1 VSPPATGPTGPGESN
16 VSTPLRVLILEDN
29 PSDAELM
36 LHALRRAGFDP
47 AAECVETESD
57 FRDRLDPSVEL
68 ILSDFAMPS
77 FDALRAL
84 EVMRESRLDIPFI
97 LVSGS
102 VGEERAV
109 QVMKSGACDYIVK
122 DRMGRLG
129 LAVAQ
134 ALDRRASA
142 AWHGQERRIAEQAL
156 RQSEG
161 LIRELTAHIHQVLW
175 VVDATEFKVVYVS
188 DGYEHLWGRSCR
200 SLLDN
205 PRTYM
210 EGIHPADL
218 EAWRRADAAM
228 YETGH
233 IDTEFRVVR
242 PDGSVRWVWS
252 RGSPVTEAGRV
263 VRIVGV
269 VEDVTEKKLLAAER
283 DALLAR
289 LQLQIER
296 MPLAYLLSGPDM
308 RYTRWNPAAERM
320 FGFPEAEVLG
330 RHPCETIVPP
340 QSADLVTG
348 IFARLMAGDMNAHCV
363 SENVTR
369 DGRTI
374 TCEWHNTPVFDA
386 ANTFQGVLSLAQ
398 DITERRRA
406 EVTLSLRDRAIQ
418 AVTQGILITDPNR
431 PDNPITYASPGF
443 QQMTG
448 YAADEV
454 LGRNCRFLQGK
465 ATDPAAVARL
475 REAVKHERPCTVELL
490 NYRKDGTPFW
500 NELSISPVRDATGR
514 LTHFVGAQVDV
525 TGRRLLEEQLRQS
538 QKMDAVGQ
546 LAGGVAHDFNN
557 LLTIINGY
565 SDLIT
570 SQVPEGT
577 ETWEFAREIHSAGV
591 RAAALTQQLLAFSR
605 KQVLEPKVLHLNA
618 IVADTDR
625 MLRRLIGEDVSVSAV
640 LARDLGHVR
649 ADPGQVEQVIINL
662 AVNARDAMPQG
673 GRLTIETA
681 NAELDATY
689 TQTHPDLRPGPYVLL
704 AMTDT
709 GTGMDAATKA
719 RIFEPFFTTKAAGK
733 GTGLGL
739 ATVFGIIKQSG
750 GHLDVYS
757 EAGRGT
763 TFKIYLPR
771 VEPVPASG
779 VVAPRKTRVA
789 PGSQTILL
797 TEDEPALR
805 ALASRI
811 LGGHG
816 YRVVEAGNGESA
828 LAAAEA
834 FAGAIHLLVTD
845 VVMPGMSGR
854 QLAERLVAVR
864 PAVKVLYMSGYTD
877 DAVVRHGILQ
887 AETPFL
893 QKPFTP
899 AALIQKVS
907 EVME

>member
-1 VSPPATGPTGPGESN
+1 MG
-16 VSTPLRVLILEDN
+16 TPLRVLILEDN

-36 LHALRRAGFDP
+36 LHTLRRAGYDP
-47 AAECVETESD
+47 TGECVETERD
-57 FRDRLDPSVEL
+57 FRDRLGPSVEV
-68 ILSDFAMPS
+68 ILSDFSMPS

-84 EVMRESRLDIPFI
+84 EVMHERRLDIPFI

-109 QVMKSGACDYIVK
+109 QVMQNGASDYIIK

-129 LAVAQ
+129 LAVTQ
-134 ALDRRASA
+134 ALERRASA
-142 AWHGQERRIAEQAL
+142 ATLSQERRLAEEAL
-156 RQSEG
+156 QKSES
-161 LIRELTAHIHQVLW
+161 LVRELTAHIHQVLW
-175 VVDATEFKVVYVS
+175 VVDAIESKVAYVS
-188 DGYEHLWGRSCR
+188 DGYEELWGRSCQ

-218 EAWRRADAAM
+218 DQWRRADAAM

-233 IDTEFRVVR
+233 IDTEFRVLR

-252 RGSPVTEAGRV
+252 RGSPVRENGRV

-320 FGFPEAEVLG
+320 FGFFEAEVLG
-330 RHPCETIVPP
+330 RHPCDTVVPP
-340 QSADLVTG
+340 QSVDLVNG
-348 IFARLMAGDMNAHCV
+348 IFARLMAGDMNAHGV

-369 DGRTI
+369 AGRTI

-406 EVTLSLRDRAIQ
+406 EVTLALRDRAIQ
-418 AVTQGILITDPNR
+418 AVKQGILITDPNQ
-431 PDNPITYASPGF
+431 PDNPIIYASPGF
-443 QQMTG
+443 LQMTG

-454 LGRNCRFLQGK
+454 LGRNCRFLQGR
-465 ATDPAAVARL
+465 ATDPGAVARL
-475 REAVKHERPCTVELL
+475 REAVKQKRPCTVELL

-500 NELSISPVRDATGR
+500 NELSVSPVQDATGR
-514 LTHFVGAQVDV
+514 LTHFVGAEVDV
-525 TGRRLLEEQLRQS
+525 TERRLLEEQLRQS

-565 SDLIT
+565 SDLVL
-570 SQVPEGT
+570 SQAPEGT
-577 ETWEFAREIHSAGV
+577 ETWEFAREINRAGG

-605 KQVLEPKVLHLNA
+605 KQVLETKVLSLNA

-640 LARDLGHVR
+640 LAPDLGHVR
-649 ADPGQVEQVIINL
+649 ADPGQIEQVIINL
-662 AVNARDAMPQG
+662 AVNARDAMPRG

-681 NAELDATY
+681 NAELDPTY
-689 TQTHPDLRPGPYVLL
+689 TQTRPDLRPGPYVLL

-709 GTGMDAATKA
+709 GTGMDAATRA
-719 RIFEPFFTTKAAGK
+719 RIFEPFFTTKLPGK

-750 GHLDVYS
+750 GHLDVYT
-757 EAGRGT
+757 EVGRGT

-771 VEPVPASG
+771 VEPVPGSG
-779 VVAPRKTRVA
+779 AVAPRKPRAA
-789 PGSQTILL
+789 PGTQTILL
-797 TEDEPALR
+797 AEDEPALR

-816 YRVVEAGNGESA
+816 YRVVEASNGESA
-828 LAAAEA
+828 LSAAEA
-834 FAGAIHLLVTD
+834 FGGTIHLLVTD

-864 PAVKVLYMSGYTD
+864 PAVKVLYVSGYTD

-899 AALIQKVS
+899 AALIQKVA
-907 EVME
+907 EVMG